1 MSGQLEITLKKSWI
15 STTPNQKENLK
26 GLGLF
31 RREATVLRPD
41 TASTRGMVMK
51 VIHLV
56 DVRHAEAAVKKAF
69 AGPWVE
75 ITPPAQEPVEA
86 ESKTKQKAK
95 AKAAKTK
102 IEAKTES
109 KTAPAKAAIKP
120 AKAAG
125 SKKKEKKS

>member
-1 MSGQLEITLKKSWI
+1 MSDQVEITLKKSWI

-41 TASTRGMVMK
+41 TASTRGMIMK

-56 DVRHAEAAVKKAF
+56 DVRHPGAAAKKTF
-69 AGPWVE
+69 SGPWVE
-75 ITPPAQEPVEA
+75 ITPPTEEPVEA
-86 ESKTKQKAK
+86 ESKTKLKAK
-95 AKAAKTK
+95 AKAAKL
-102 IEAKTES
+102 EAGAKAAPV
-109 KTAPAKAAIKP
+109 KAPAKA

-125 SKKKEKKS
+125 SKKKKKEKKQ